1 MSVHRFP
8 GLALFRH
15 RSAVDEIQTKF
26 LKSQFSAAGEQ
37 IKTLTAG
44 ISQEERNSTG

>member
-26 LKSQFSAAGEQ
+26 LKSFAAAGEQ